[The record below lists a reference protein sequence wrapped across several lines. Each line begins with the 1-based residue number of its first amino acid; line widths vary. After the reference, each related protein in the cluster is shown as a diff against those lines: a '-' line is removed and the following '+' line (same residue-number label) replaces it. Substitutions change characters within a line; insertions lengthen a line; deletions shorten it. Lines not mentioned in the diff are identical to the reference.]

1 MPRQI
6 TTLLTLPL
14 ISMLLTL
21 GTAHAQTG
29 TLSPAAANLAPQ
41 AEATHTAALT
51 PAQPE
56 PPRRNYSLTLQQL
69 SPMNDF
75 KLYGISNL
83 QNLEFT
89 LARNQLV
96 TKASLELVFT
106 PSPALLPRV
115 SHLRVYLNDE
125 LMQTVPIQV
134 DPPGQQQSQSIPL
147 DPAYLSTYNRIR
159 IEFVGHY
166 TEICEDLT
174 SSALWLDLSR
184 RTHVAIQEQALL
196 VANELSYFPEPFLDT
211 NDMLAQAIPFMLP
224 AKPST
229 QQIEVATTLASY
241 FGTMARWRDVQFP
254 VTFDELPRKDHAIVF
269 ATNDQRPGF
278 LKDYPPVEQATVD
291 IISAPDNPF
300 QKLLLI
306 LGRNDHDLKTAVQ
319 ALTLGGSLF
328 RGQSVQ
334 VDAVDHLA
342 PRKPYDAPNW
352 IPTTRPVYFSELVDY
367 PGQLEVSGLRP
378 RPLRLNVNVPPDLFV
393 WRSNGIPLDLLY
405 RYTSPVRADESRLT
419 LTLNNRFV
427 SSYSLRPA
435 DDKSTLAQMR
445 LQVIGNDAVSDSA
458 SLTVPAFKIGAQ
470 NQLGMDFS
478 FVTTGSGAQAGTCQT
493 VLPVDVRAAID
504 SNSSIDFSGYAHYV
518 ELPNLRLFA
527 NSGFP
532 FSRMADLSDT
542 VAVLPE
548 VLEPT
553 HISTLLKVMG
563 QIGAQTGYPAYRL
576 RIVQDW
582 ASARSAD
589 ADLLWIG
596 ASPEQFR
603 DRPDANLLLNHT
615 TARLT
620 RPLRPAD
627 GKPGLDDIRYIP
639 DVDSGSALNVAVRSV
654 APIAAIVGMQSPFFP
669 GRSMVGLLAT
679 TPADFRLLNDALNDV
694 GKRNFMEGSV
704 VIIRTS
710 GVESHRVGPR
720 YFIGDL
726 AWWQRMWFHFSERPF
741 LLATI
746 AVIGSLLTAWL
757 FWMALGWVARRRLRK
772 DA

>member
-6 TTLLTLPL
+6 TTFLTLPL
-14 ISMLLTL
+14 IGMLLTL
-21 GTAHAQTG
+21 GAVNAQTPG
-29 TLSPAAANLAPQ
+29 TAPATSVAPQEQNTTALSQPAA
-41 AEATHTAALT
+41 
-51 PAQPE
+51 
-56 PPRRNYSLTLQQL
+56 PRRTYSLGLPQL

-89 LARNQLV
+89 LPRNQLV

-125 LMQTVPIQV
+125 LMQTVPIAV

-166 TEICEDLT
+166 TEVCQDLT

-184 RTHVAIQEQALL
+184 KTHIAIQEQALI

-211 NDMLAQAIPFMLP
+211 NDMLGQKIPFMFP
-224 AKPST
+224 SKPSA
-229 QQIEVATTLASY
+229 QQLEVATTLASY
-241 FGTMARWRDVQFP
+241 FGTVARWREVQFP
-254 VTFDELPRKDHAIVF
+254 VTFDELPQKDHAIVF
-269 ATNDQRPGF
+269 ATNDQRPAF
-278 LKDYPPVEQATVD
+278 LKDYPPVDQPTVD
-291 IISAPDNPF
+291 LINSPDNPY

-306 LGRNDHDLKTAVQ
+306 LGRNDSDLKTAVQ

-334 VDAVDHLA
+334 VDAVDQLA

-352 IPTTRPVYFSELVDY
+352 IPTSRPVYFSELIDY
-367 PGQLEVSGLRP
+367 PGQLEVTGLRP

-393 WRSNGIPLDLLY
+393 WRSNGIPLDLIY
-405 RYTSPVRADESRLT
+405 RYTAPTRPDESRLT

-427 SSYSLRPA
+427 SSYPLRAA

-445 LQVIGNDAVSDSA
+445 LQVVGNDAVSDSA
-458 SLTVPAFKIGAQ
+458 SLSVPAFRIGAQ

-478 FVTTGSGAQAGTCQT
+478 FVTTGSGAQVDTCQT
-493 VLPVDVRAAID
+493 ILPVDVRAAID
-504 SNSSIDFSGYAHYV
+504 SNSSVDFSGFAHYV
-518 ELPNLRLFA
+518 ELPNLRIFA

-532 FSRMADLSDT
+532 FSRMADLSET
-542 VAVLPE
+542 IAVLPE
-548 VLEPT
+548 VIEPT
-553 HISTLLKVMG
+553 HVGTLLKVMG
-563 QIGAQTGYPAYRL
+563 QIGSQTGYPAYKL

-582 ASARSAD
+582 ETARAAN

-603 DRPDANLLLNHT
+603 DRPDANLLLNYT
-615 TARLT
+615 TATLT
-620 RPLRPAD
+620 RPLRPAN
-627 GKPGLDDIRYIP
+627 GKPGPDDIRYVP
-639 DVDSGSALNVAVRSV
+639 DVDAGSALKISVRSI
-654 APIAAIVGMQSPFFP
+654 APIAAIVGMQSPYFP

-679 TPADFRLLNDALNDV
+679 TPADFRLLNEAISDV
-694 GKRNFMEGSV
+694 GKRNVMEGSV

-710 GVESHRVGPR
+710 GVESHLVGPR
-720 YFIGDL
+720 YFVGDL
-726 AWWQRMWFHFSERPF
+726 QWWQRMWFHFSERPF
-741 LLATI
+741 LLATL

-757 FWMALGWVARRRLRK
+757 SWLSLGWVVRRRLRK

>member
-6 TTLLTLPL
+6 TTFLALPL
-14 ISMLLTL
+14 IGMLLTF
-21 GTAHAQTG
+21 GAVNAQTG
-29 TLSPAAANLAPQ
+29 TAPRSEVPEAAPVSAPLI
-41 AEATHTAALT
+41 A
-51 PAQPE
+51 PVQPE
-56 PPRRNYSLTLQQL
+56 APRRAYSLGLSQL
-69 SPMNDF
+69 SALSDF

-89 LARNQLV
+89 LPRNQLV
-96 TKASLELVFT
+96 TRANLELVFT

-125 LMQTVPIQV
+125 LMQAVPIQV
-134 DPPGQQQSQSIPL
+134 EPPGQQQSQSIPL
-147 DPAYLSTYNRIR
+147 DPTYLSTYNRIR

-166 TEICEDLT
+166 TEVCEDLT

-184 RTHVAIQEQALL
+184 KTHVAIQEQALL
-196 VANELSYFPEPFLDT
+196 VANELSYFPEPFLDN
-211 NDMLAQAIPFMLP
+211 NDMLAQAIPFMFP
-224 AKPST
+224 GKPST
-229 QQIEVATTLASY
+229 QQLEVATTLASY
-241 FGTMARWRDVQFP
+241 FGTIARWRDVQFP
-254 VTFDELPRKDHAIVF
+254 VTFGELPKKDHAIVF
-269 ATNDQRPGF
+269 ATNDQRPEF
-278 LKDYPPVEQATVD
+278 LKDYPPVDQATVD
-291 IISAPDNPF
+291 MISAPDDPY

-306 LGRNDHDLKTAVQ
+306 LGRNDSDLKTAVQ

-334 VDAVDHLA
+334 VDAVDQLA

-352 IPTTRPVYFSELVDY
+352 IPTNRPVYFSELIDY
-367 PGQLEVSGLRP
+367 PGQLEVTGLRP

-393 WRSNGIPLDLLY
+393 WRSHGIPLNLLY
-405 RYTSPVRADESRLT
+405 RYTSPLRADESRLT

-435 DDKSTLAQMR
+435 DDKSALAQMR
-445 LQVIGNDAVSDSA
+445 VQVIGNDAVSDSA
-458 SLTVPAFKIGAQ
+458 NLTVPAFRIGAQ

-478 FVTTGSGAQAGTCQT
+478 FVTTGSGAQVGTCQT
-493 VLPVDVRAAID
+493 ILPVDVRAAID
-504 SNSSIDFSGYAHYV
+504 SNSSVDFSGYAHYV
-518 ELPNLRLFA
+518 ELPNLRIFA

-532 FSRMADLSDT
+532 FSRMADLSET
-542 VAVLPE
+542 VAILTE
-548 VLEPT
+548 EIEPM
-553 HISTLLKVMG
+553 HVDTLLKVMG
-563 QIGAQTGYPAYRL
+563 QIGAQTGYPAYKL

-582 ASARSAD
+582 ESARAAN

-603 DRPDANLLLNHT
+603 DRPDANLLLNYT
-615 TARLT
+615 TATLVK
-620 RPLRPAD
+620 PLRPAD
-627 GKPGLDDIRYIP
+627 GKSGFDDVRYIP
-639 DVDSGSALNVAVRSV
+639 DVDSGSALKVAVRSV
-654 APIAAIVGMQSPFFP
+654 APLAAIVGMQSPYFP

-679 TPADFRLLNDALNDV
+679 TPADFRILSEAISDV

-710 GVESHRVGPR
+710 GVESYLVGPR
-720 YFIGDL
+720 YFVGEL

-741 LLATI
+741 LLATL

-757 FWMALGWVARRRLRK
+757 FWLALGWVARRRLRK